1 MMPVRTHHHHHQ
13 NNNNPRLLLRRI
25 IPRILLLVF
34 AIYAVSFGLYLLR
47 QVPHTPTAG
56 ELDDEVIDVDEGEF
70 RVVVQAPPSSSSQKP
85 WPRLPSFLPWKSG
98 SVPPRSCE
106 GYFGNGFT
114 NLVDVL
120 PSRGGGGWFRC
131 HYSETLRS
139 SICEG
144 GRVRI
149 DPGLIAMSRGGE
161 SLEQVMGR
169 SEEEELPRYENGALQ
184 VEAAAKRTG
193 PLVEPGFLDAYVPA
207 GGIGM
212 HTMRSLLDSARVV
225 PPGELHCSQWVEE
238 PTLLVTRFE
247 YANLF
252 HTITDWYSAYAS
264 SRVTDLPNRPNV
276 VFVDGHCKAQ
286 LEQTWE
292 ALFSNVTYVKNFSGP
307 VCFRHAILSPL
318 GYETALFKGLS
329 ESFSCEGASAESL
342 RAKPDNQKTARLSEF
357 GEMILASFDLL
368 RDDILSSKRS
378 NGLNVLFVRR
388 EDYLAHPRHSGKV
401 ESRLSNEKEVYDAIE
416 SWAKGQKCKI
426 NVINGLFAHMN
437 MTEQLRAIE
446 EASVVIGAHG
456 AGLTHLV
463 SATPDTKVLEIISSM
478 YRRPH
483 FALISHWKSLEY
495 HAINLPGSYATVT
508 DEEIEQWIKEER
520 KKGMKR
526 KRKSRGTVGT
536 AGRLYASAC
545 VPEKR
550 TCRVAA
556 CIPNSPVYLLCMG
569 VRWAFAAAD
578 DDGAEAFGCGGA
590 AGGYRGTTV
599 HVQPLGLMRLPIGK
613 GKTKDKKTPEY
624 RIINDE
630 YG

>member
-1 MMPVRTHHHHHQ
+1 MNHSRPIRWAHILPVSPLPPPRLRAVCSCGTDMWAPLNTMAHKSVTQLQTAQGSGDLFSASSLATASEIRSPRSTPPRRRRRAPRRRRTAMMPVRTYHHHH
-13 NNNNPRLLLRRI
+13 NNNNHKHRLRRI
-25 IPRILLLVF
+25 IPRVLLAVF
-34 AIYAVSFGLYLLR
+34 AIYAVSFVAYLLR
-47 QVPHTPTAG
+47 HQSPHPHPHPHPAADPERDAVDVAG
-56 ELDDEVIDVDEGEF
+56 GGGGGGGAVD
-70 RVVVQAPPSSSSQKP
+70 RVRVEAPSSQKP
-85 WPRLPSFLPWKSG
+85 WPRLPSFLPWTSA
-98 SVPPRSCE
+98 SVRPPPPPKHSCE
-106 GYFGNGFT
+106 GYFGNGFSRR
-114 NLVDVL
+114 VDVL
-120 PSRGGGGWFRC
+120 PAHGGGGGGGWFRC
-131 HYSETLRS
+131 HHSETLRS

-144 GRVRI
+144 GRLRL

-161 SLEQVMGR
+161 PLDQVMGR
-169 SEEEELPRYENGALQ
+169 AEEEELPKYEPGALQ
-184 VEAAAKRTG
+184 VEAAAAAAKRTG
-193 PLVEPGFLDAYVPA
+193 PLVEAGFLDAYVPT

-212 HTMRSLLDSARVV
+212 HTMRSLLDSGRVV

-252 HTITDWYSAYAS
+252 HTITDWYSAYVS

-342 RAKPDNQKTARLSEF
+342 REKPDHQKTARLSEF

-368 RDDILSSKRS
+368 RDDILSSKTS

-416 SWAKGQKCKI
+416 GWAKGQKCKI

-437 MTEQLRAIE
+437 MKEQLRAIQ

-483 FALISHWKSLEY
+483 FALISHWKSLKY
-495 HAINLPGSYATVT
+495 HAINLPGSYA
-508 DEEIEQWIKEER
+508 
-520 KKGMKR
+520 
-526 KRKSRGTVGT
+526 
-536 AGRLYASAC
+536 
-545 VPEKR
+545 
-550 TCRVAA
+550 RVADV
-556 CIPNSPVYLLCMG
+556 ISELSNILKGL
-569 VRWAFAAAD
+569 
-578 DDGAEAFGCGGA
+578 GC
-590 AGGYRGTTV
+590 
-599 HVQPLGLMRLPIGK
+599 
-613 GKTKDKKTPEY
+613 
-624 RIINDE
+624 
-630 YG
+630 